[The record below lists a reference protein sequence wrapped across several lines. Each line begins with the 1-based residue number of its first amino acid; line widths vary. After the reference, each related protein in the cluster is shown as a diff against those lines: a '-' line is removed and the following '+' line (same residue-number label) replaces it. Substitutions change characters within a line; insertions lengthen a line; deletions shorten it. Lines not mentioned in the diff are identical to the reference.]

1 MRKSHKEFPVADDC
15 CASACGSK
23 QTLNDPRWRRV
34 LWIALGLNALMFVIE
49 IVAGFMAHS
58 RSLQADALD
67 FLGDAANYAISLGV
81 AGMALQWRARAA
93 LIKGITILLFGIGV
107 LASAVW
113 GLLHGATPDP
123 FAMGIVG
130 FLALLVNISVALMLY
145 RYRAGD
151 ANMRSVW
158 ICSRNDAINN
168 VLVIAAGLAVL
179 WLGSGLP
186 DLLVAFA
193 MAALGISGGWQ
204 IVRQSVH
211 ELRENQAP
219 AV

>member
-1 MRKSHKEFPVADDC
+1 MADNC

-113 GLLHGATPDP
+113 GLLHGVTPDP

>member
-1 MRKSHKEFPVADDC
+1 MKLRTDMTINGKLHRKGEPVPIGFIYPFFLLHMGMFGLSGFVMAY
-15 CASACGSK
+15 ASEDIDVAFLYMHGG
-23 QTLNDPRWRRV
+23 LAIVVYLVFYLAIFGLDEVRWMF
-34 LWIALGLNALMFVIE
+34 INSALGLFGLWVVGNVIWHALHGTVPSWGTMSAV
-49 IVAGFMAHS
+49 
-58 RSLQADALD
+58 
-67 FLGDAANYAISLGV
+67 GV
-81 AGMALQWRARAA
+81 AA
-93 LIKGITILLFGIGV
+93 LIANAACF
-107 LASAVW
+107 A
-113 GLLHGATPDP
+113 LLHAWRD
-123 FAMGIVG
+123 
-130 FLALLVNISVALMLY
+130 
-145 RYRAGD
+145 GD

-193 MAALGISGGWQ
+193 MAALGIGGGWQ

>member
-1 MRKSHKEFPVADDC
+1 MADEC
-15 CASACGSK
+15 CASACGTK
-23 QTLNDPRWRRV
+23 ETLNDPRWRRV
-34 LWIALGLNALMFVIE
+34 LWIALGLNAVMFAVE
-49 IVAGFMAHS
+49 IVAGMMAHS

-81 AGMALQWRARAA
+81 AGLALQWRARSA
-93 LIKGITILLFGIGV
+93 LAKGLTILLFGFGV

-113 GLLHGATPDP
+113 GLIHGSSPDP
-123 FAMGIVG
+123 LAMGIVG
-130 FLALLVNISVALMLY
+130 FIALLVNVSVALMLY

-168 VLVIAAGLAVL
+168 LLVIAAGLAVL
-179 WLGSGLP
+179 WSGSGLP
-186 DLLVAFA
+186 DLLVAFI

-204 IVRQSVH
+204 IVRQAAD
-211 ELRENQAP
+211 ELRLDGRVPKQPGMQGE
-219 AV
+219 

>member
-1 MRKSHKEFPVADDC
+1 MADDC

-113 GLLHGATPDP
+113 GLLHGASPDP

-130 FLALLVNISVALMLY
+130 FVALLVNISVALMLY

-179 WLGSGLP
+179 WSGSGLP
-186 DLLVAFA
+186 DLLVAFT